1 MEQKAEQPLPA
12 WANPEA
18 LGFIA
23 IGIVIFSAVPFLC
36 GWVHPMS
43 AIATAPWGIA
53 ALIAFIIVT
62 VILFR
67 NRNIMGATAFGFL
80 GILLCGAVALKAVQG
95 LLMLLYNVQAP
106 PPLVAGGLIT
116 DAMVWVAIG
125 IVLIPI
131 GYLGGYRS
139 RPFAIIIWL
148 ADVGVFM
155 MAAMSFL
162 RQPDHIIAHV
172 GGYFVFA
179 MGIWFLY
186 MGIAELVNGVLR
198 RPVISLGKPLFRRPA
213 PPPA

>member
-23 IGIVIFSAVPFLC
+23 LGIVIFSAVPFLC

-43 AIATAPWGIA
+43 AIAAAPWGIA

-62 VILFR
+62 IILYR
-67 NRNIMGATAFGFL
+67 NRNIMAATAFGFL
-80 GILLCGAVALKAVQG
+80 GILLCGSVALKAVQG
-95 LLMLLYNVQAP
+95 LMMLLYNVTEP
-106 PPLVAGGLIT
+106 PPLAAGGLIT

-125 IVLIPI
+125 IILIPI
-131 GYLGGYRS
+131 GYLAGYRS
-139 RPFAIIIWL
+139 KAFAVFIWL

-155 MAAMSFL
+155 MAAVSFGTAS
-162 RQPDHIIAHV
+162 HAVGIV
-172 GGYFVFA
+172 GGYFVFILA
-179 MGIWFLY
+179 IWFLY
-186 MGIAELVNGVLR
+186 MGIAELVNGTLR
-198 RPVISLGKPLFRRPA
+198 RPVISLGKPLFKRPA

>member
-18 LGFIA
+18 LAFIA
-23 IGIVIFSAVPFLC
+23 LGIVIFSAVPFLC
-36 GWVHPMS
+36 GWVDPMS
-43 AIATAPWGIA
+43 AIAAAPWGIA

-62 VILFR
+62 IILYR
-67 NRNIMGATAFGFL
+67 NRNLMAATSFGFL
-80 GILLCGAVALKAVQG
+80 GILLCGAVALKSVQG
-95 LLMLLYNVQAP
+95 LMMLLYNVQTP
-106 PPLVAGGLIT
+106 PPLAAGGLIT
-116 DAMVWVAIG
+116 DGMVWIAIG

-131 GYLGGYRS
+131 GYLAGYRS
-139 RPFAIIIWL
+139 KAFSIFIWL

-155 MAAMSFL
+155 MAAVSFGAAS
-162 RQPDHIIAHV
+162 HAVGIV
-172 GGYFVFA
+172 GGYFVFILA
-179 MGIWFLY
+179 IWFLY

>member
-1 MEQKAEQPLPA
+1 MQREAEQPLPV

-23 IGIVIFSAVPFLC
+23 LGIVIFSAVPFLC

-62 VILFR
+62 IILFR
-67 NRNIMGATAFGFL
+67 NRNLMGGIAFGFL

-95 LLMLLYNVQAP
+95 LMMLLYNVTAP
-106 PPLVAGGLIT
+106 PPLAAGGFIT

-131 GYLGGYRS
+131 GYLAGYRS
-139 RPFAIIIWL
+139 KAFAGFIWL

-162 RQPDHIIAHV
+162 RQPDHIVAYV
-172 GGYFVFA
+172 GGYFVFILA
-179 MGIWFLY
+179 IWFLY

-198 RPVISLGKPLFRRPA
+198 RTVISLGKPLFKRPA
-213 PPPA
+213 PPEA

>member
-1 MEQKAEQPLPA
+1 MEQKTEQPLPA
-12 WANPEA
+12 WGNPEA

-23 IGIVIFSAVPFLC
+23 LGIVIFSAVPFLC

-43 AIATAPWGIA
+43 AIAAVPWGIA
-53 ALIAFIIVT
+53 ALITFIIVT

-95 LLMLLYNVQAP
+95 LLMLLYNAPTP
-106 PPLVAGGLIT
+106 PPLAAGGLIT

-139 RPFAIIIWL
+139 RAFAGIIWL
-148 ADVGVFM
+148 ADIGVFM
-155 MAAMSFL
+155 LAAVSFGAAS
-162 RQPDHIIAHV
+162 QAVGII
-172 GGYFVFA
+172 GGYFVFV

-186 MGIAELVNGVLR
+186 MGIAELVNGTLR
-198 RPVISLGKPLFRRPA
+198 RTVISLGKPLFRRPA